1 METQLLTAHCL
12 LLTAQMNIVV
22 CIKQVPETQDVRL
35 DPVTHTLKREGI
47 AAMINPFDLYAL
59 EEGLRVR
66 ESQGGKV
73 TVLTMGP
80 PQAEAALREALGY
93 GADAAVLL
101 SDKAFAGA
109 DTWATALTLA
119 RAIDKLGG
127 ADLIFTG
134 KQAIDGDTA
143 QVGPMLAT
151 ILDIPYAA
159 WARKLTFSGD
169 GSVAVERL
177 LDHGY
182 DAVETSLPALVTVV
196 KEINEPRVPSFK
208 AKLKA
213 KKEAIPVWGI
223 SDLGMDAAEVGLS
236 GSFTQVVKVFAPPA
250 RGKAEIWTGAADEL
264 AGRLWQRLKALKS
277 GETPSEHL

>member
-1 METQLLTAHCL
+1 MK
-12 LLTAQMNIVV
+12 IVV

-47 AAMINPFDLYAL
+47 KSIINPFDLYAL
-59 EEGLRVR
+59 EEGLRVK
-66 ESQGGKV
+66 ESQGGAV

-80 PQAEAALREALGY
+80 PQAEEALREALGF

-101 SDKAFAGA
+101 SDRAFAGA

-119 RAIDKLGG
+119 KAIEKLGG

-143 QVGPMLAT
+143 QVGPMLAA
-151 ILDIPYAA
+151 IMNISLASC
-159 WARKLTFSGD
+159 ARKVSFNAAGK
-169 GSVAVERL
+169 AEVERL

-182 DAVETSLPALVTVV
+182 DAVEVDLPAVISVV
-196 KEINEPRVPSFK
+196 KEINEPRLPSFK

-213 KKEAIPVWGI
+213 KKEPIPVWGLA
-223 SDLGMDAAEVGLS
+223 DLGLNAEEVGLA
-236 GSFTQVVKVFAPPA
+236 GSFTQVVKVFPPPA
-250 RGKAEIWTGAADEL
+250 RGTSETWEGSAADL
-264 AGRLWQRLKALKS
+264 AARLWQRLQEMSKAAI
-277 GETPSEHL
+277 

>member
-1 METQLLTAHCL
+1 
-12 LLTAQMNIVV
+12 MNIIV
-22 CIKQVPETQDVRL
+22 CIKQVPETQEVRL
-35 DPVTHTLKREGI
+35 DPVTHTLKREGV
-47 AAMINPFDLYAL
+47 AAMVNPFDLYAL
-59 EEGLRVR
+59 EEALRLKDAR
-66 ESQGGKV
+66 GAQV

-93 GADAAVLL
+93 GADAAVLI

-119 RAIDKLGG
+119 RAIGKLGG

-151 ILDIPYAA
+151 VLDIPYAA
-159 WARKLTFSGD
+159 WARKLTFGED
-169 GSVAVERL
+169 GALTVERL

-182 DAVETSLPALVTVV
+182 DAVAVTLPALITVV

-213 KKEAIPVWGI
+213 KKEPIPIWGLAE
-223 SDLGMDAAEVGLS
+223 LGLQPEEVGLA
-236 GSFTQVVKVFAPPA
+236 GSFTQVVKVFPPPS
-250 RGKAEIWTGAADEL
+250 RGASETWEGAAAEL
-264 AGRLWQRLKALKS
+264 AARLWQRLKERSKAAV
-277 GETPSEHL
+277 

>member
-1 METQLLTAHCL
+1 MLH
-12 LLTAQMNIVV
+12 IVV
-22 CIKQVPETQDVRL
+22 CIKQVPDTQEVRL

-47 AAMINPFDLYAL
+47 AAIINPFDLYAL

-66 ESQGGKV
+66 ETQGGKV
-73 TVLTMGP
+73 TVITMGP

-93 GADAAVLL
+93 GADGAVLL
-101 SDKAFAGA
+101 SDRAFAGA

-119 RAIDKLGG
+119 KAIEKLGQT
-127 ADLIFTG
+127 DLIFCG

-151 ILDIPYAA
+151 ILNIPYVA
-159 WARKLTFSGD
+159 WARKLTFND
-169 GSVAVERL
+169 GSLTVERL

-182 DAVETSLPALVTVV
+182 DAVATNLPSLITVV

-213 KKEAIPVWGI
+213 KKEMIPVWGFD
-223 SDLGMDAAEVGLS
+223 DLGLEAPDVGLS
-236 GSFTQVVKVFAPPA
+236 GSFTQVVKVFPPPS
-250 RGKAEIWTGAADEL
+250 RGTPEIWTGAPEEL
-264 AGRLWQRLKALKS
+264 AARLWGRLKERGQGLV
-277 GETPSEHL
+277 

>member
-1 METQLLTAHCL
+1 MLR
-12 LLTAQMNIVV
+12 IIV

-35 DPVTHTLKREGI
+35 DPVTHTLKREGVKAI
-47 AAMINPFDLYAL
+47 INPFDLYAL
-59 EEGLRVR
+59 EEALRIKDAK
-66 ESQGGKV
+66 EATV

-80 PQAEAALREALGY
+80 PQAEAALREAMGY

-101 SDKAFAGA
+101 SDRAFAGA

-119 RAIDKLGG
+119 KAVTKLGP

-143 QVGPMLAT
+143 QVGPMLAA

-159 WARKLTFSGD
+159 WARKLTFGAE
-169 GSVAVERL
+169 GALTVERL

-182 DAVETSLPALVTVV
+182 DAVEVKLPALVTVV

-208 AKLKA
+208 AKLRA
-213 KKEAIPVWGI
+213 KKEPIPVWGI
-223 SDLGMDAAEVGLS
+223 ADLGLNADDVGLN
-236 GSFTQVVKVFAPPA
+236 GSFTQVVKVFPPPA
-250 RGKAEIWTGAADEL
+250 RGKSEVWEGDPAEL
-264 AGRLWQRLKALKS
+264 AGRLWQRLKVLTKGA
-277 GETPSEHL
+277 E

>member
-1 METQLLTAHCL
+1 
-12 LLTAQMNIVV
+12 MNIIV
-22 CIKQVPETQDVRL
+22 CIKQVPDTQEVRL

-47 AAMINPFDLYAL
+47 AAIINPFDLYAL
-59 EEGLRVR
+59 EEGLRVKDA
-66 ESQGGKV
+66 QGGTV
-73 TVLTMGP
+73 TVITMGP

-101 SDKAFAGA
+101 SDRAFAGA

-119 RAIDKLGG
+119 KAVDKLGG
-127 ADLIFTG
+127 ADLIFCG

-151 ILDIPYAA
+151 ILDIPYVA
-159 WARKLTFSGD
+159 WARKLSFVDSNLT
-169 GSVAVERL
+169 VERL

-182 DAVETSLPALVTVV
+182 DAVATSLPALITVV

-223 SDLGMDAAEVGLS
+223 NDLGLEAGDIGLS
-236 GSFTQVVKVFAPPA
+236 GSFTQVVKVFPPPS
-250 RGKAEIWTGAADEL
+250 RGTPEVWTGAPEEL

-277 GETPSEHL
+277 GETPPLQ

>member
-1 METQLLTAHCL
+1 
-12 LLTAQMNIVV
+12 MNIIV
-22 CIKQVPETQDVRL
+22 CIKQVPETQEVRL

-47 AAMINPFDLYAL
+47 AAIINPFDLYAL
-59 EEGLRVR
+59 EEGLRVKDAH
-66 ESQGGKV
+66 GGTV
-73 TVLTMGP
+73 TLLTMGP

-101 SDKAFAGA
+101 SDRAFAGA

-119 RAIDKLGG
+119 KAIEKIGA
-127 ADLIFTG
+127 ADLIFCG
-134 KQAIDGDTA
+134 
-143 QVGPMLAT
+143 
-151 ILDIPYAA
+151 
-159 WARKLTFSGD
+159 KLTFGD
-169 GSVAVERL
+169 GKLTVERL

-223 SDLGMDAAEVGLS
+223 DDLGMAAADAGLG
-236 GSFTQVVKVFAPPA
+236 GSFTQVVKVFPPPA
-250 RGKAEIWTGAADEL
+250 RGKSEIWTGAPEEL
-264 AGRLWQRLKALKS
+264 AARLWQRLKEQSKAQL
-277 GETPSEHL
+277 

>member
-1 METQLLTAHCL
+1 MK
-12 LLTAQMNIVV
+12 IVV

-47 AAMINPFDLYAL
+47 KSIINPFDLYAL
-59 EEGLRVR
+59 EEGLRVK
-66 ESQGGKV
+66 ESQGGTV

-80 PQAEAALREALGY
+80 PQAEEALREALGL

-101 SDKAFAGA
+101 SDRAFAGA

-119 RAIDKLGG
+119 KAVEKLGG

-143 QVGPMLAT
+143 QVGPMMASIMNISLAS
-151 ILDIPYAA
+151 
-159 WARKLTFSGD
+159 WARKVSFNTAGK
-169 GSVAVERL
+169 AEVERL

-182 DAVETSLPALVTVV
+182 DAVEVDLPALISVT
-196 KEINEPRVPSFK
+196 KEINEPRLPSFK

-213 KKEAIPVWGI
+213 KKEPIPVWGLA
-223 SDLGMDAAEVGLS
+223 DLGLNAAEVGLA
-236 GSFTQVVKVFAPPA
+236 GSFTQVVKVFPPPA
-250 RGKAEIWTGAADEL
+250 RGTSETWEGSPQDLAA
-264 AGRLWQRLKALKS
+264 RLWQRLQ
-277 GETPSEHL
+277 EMT

>member
-1 METQLLTAHCL
+1 MK
-12 LLTAQMNIVV
+12 IIV
-22 CIKQVPETQDVRL
+22 CIKQVPETQEVRL

-47 AAMINPFDLYAL
+47 AAIINPFDLYAL
-59 EEGLRVR
+59 EEGLRVKDTH
-66 ESQGGKV
+66 GGTV
-73 TVLTMGP
+73 TLLTMGP

-101 SDKAFAGA
+101 SDRAFAGA

-119 RAIDKLGG
+119 RAIEKLGG
-127 ADLIFTG
+127 ADLIFCG

-151 ILDIPYAA
+151 ILDIPYVA
-159 WARKLTFSGD
+159 WARKLTFSD
-169 GSVAVERL
+169 GKLTVERL

-182 DAVETSLPALVTVV
+182 DAVATSLPALVTVV

-223 SDLGMDAAEVGLS
+223 DDLGMDTADAGLG
-236 GSFTQVVKVFAPPA
+236 GSFTQVVKVFPPPA
-250 RGKAEIWTGAADEL
+250 RGKSEIWTGAPEEL
-264 AGRLWQRLKALKS
+264 AARLWQRLKEQSKAQL
-277 GETPSEHL
+277 

>member
-1 METQLLTAHCL
+1 MLK
-12 LLTAQMNIVV
+12 IIV
-22 CIKQVPETQDVRL
+22 CIKQVPETQEVRL

-47 AAMINPFDLYAL
+47 AAIINPFDLYAL
-59 EEGLRVR
+59 EEGLRVK
-66 ESQGGKV
+66 ESHGGQV

-119 RAIDKLGG
+119 RAVDRLGG
-127 ADLIFTG
+127 ADLIFCG

-151 ILDIPYAA
+151 ILDIPYVA
-159 WARKLTFSGD
+159 WARKLAFSD
-169 GSVAVERL
+169 GGQLTVERL

-182 DAVETSLPALVTVV
+182 DAVETHLPALVTVV

-213 KKEAIPVWGI
+213 KKEAIPVWGLD
-223 SDLGMDAAEVGLS
+223 DLGLAAQEVGLS
-236 GSFTQVVKVFAPPA
+236 GSFTQVVKVFPPPA
-250 RGKAEIWTGAADEL
+250 RGIPEIWTGVPEEL
-264 AGRLWQRLKALKS
+264 AARLWRRLKEQSKAQL
-277 GETPSEHL
+277 

>member
-1 METQLLTAHCL
+1 MLK
-12 LLTAQMNIVV
+12 IIV

-66 ESQGGKV
+66 ESQGGQV

-119 RAIDKLGG
+119 RAIEKIGG

-213 KKEAIPVWGI
+213 KKEPIPVWGLA
-223 SDLGMDAAEVGLS
+223 DLGMEAADVGLS
-236 GSFTQVVKVFAPPA
+236 GSFTQVIKVFAPPA
-250 RGKAEIWTGAADEL
+250 RGVPEIWTGAPEEL
-264 AGRLWQRLKALKS
+264 AARLWSRLKTLKG
-277 GETPSEHL
+277 GETPPEQP